1 MTQSDLISKIQ
12 LDVKFDRNVSFD
24 LYPWF
29 SPLKI
34 CFPIRTLPRLFI
46 FEVNIKLNTSLDL
59 NLHLTL
65 TSIEILISNFNGIF
79 ILEGSFPHR
88 ILETG
93 QKYHGT
99 NGLVRDE
106 FSSPFHWETQSQMET
121 FYIMDP
127 IEIPGKNLENSKH
140 FKIKNQI
147 KSIFSRA

>member
-1 MTQSDLISKIQ
+1 MSKIQ
-12 LDVKFDRNVSFD
+12 LDVKFDRNVLFD
-24 LYPWF
+24 LGPRFFLTQKLF
-29 SPLKI
+29 SNQKFSKTGRI
-34 CFPIRTLPRLFI
+34 
-46 FEVNIKLNTSLDL
+46 
-59 NLHLTL
+59 L
-65 TSIEILISNFNGIF
+65 TSIVILISNFNRSF

-140 FKIKNQI
+140 
-147 KSIFSRA
+147 